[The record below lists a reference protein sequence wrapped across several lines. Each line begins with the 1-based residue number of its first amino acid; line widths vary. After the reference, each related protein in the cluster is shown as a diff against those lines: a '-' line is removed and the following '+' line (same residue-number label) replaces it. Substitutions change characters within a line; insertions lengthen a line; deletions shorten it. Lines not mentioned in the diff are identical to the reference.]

1 MADGCHTDVAAPM
14 LGSTNAHGNT
24 AKELIHCASYTFAMP
39 WHARLSLELTFENHK
54 TTARFEHDGPLRILK
69 SLYPEG
75 PAICHNVIVHPPG
88 GLVGG
93 DELDVSVHAGAG
105 THGLISTPGA
115 TRFYRSDG
123 PATTQQVRLELDE
136 GARLEWLPL
145 EAIAYPGCLALNG
158 LHATLGKGAE
168 MIGWDV
174 CALGLPT
181 ANQPFDRGCLTQHL
195 EIPGLWLER
204 SRIDAADTRLLESP
218 LGLGGH
224 KCMGTLWLACGT
236 PITRERREHLLE
248 VVRAV
253 LGGER
258 GVQVGATCPNPRML
272 VVRAVA
278 PLVEPLMALF
288 QQVWATLRTEAWGLS
303 NAPPRIWRV

>member
-1 MADGCHTDVAAPM
+1 
-14 LGSTNAHGNT
+14 
-24 AKELIHCASYTFAMP
+24 MP
-39 WHARLSLELTFENHK
+39 WHAQLDLQYRRDDQRTVLRHAHT
-54 TTARFEHDGPLRILK
+54 GPLRILK

-75 PAICHNVIVHPPG
+75 HGICHNVIVHPPG

-93 DELDVSVHAGAG
+93 DVLVVNAHAA
-105 THGLISTPGA
+105 TQSHGLLATPGA
-115 TRFYRSDG
+115 TRFYKSDG
-123 PATTQQVRLELDE
+123 PATEQRIVLTLDE

-145 EAIAYPGCLALNG
+145 EAIAYPGCLAHNTLR
-158 LHATLGKGAE
+158 ATLAEGAE

-181 ANQPFDRGCLTQHL
+181 AGQPFDRGSLTQHL

-204 SRIDAADTRLLESP
+204 SHIDAADTRLLESP

-224 KCMGTLWLACGT
+224 KCMGTLWLATGT
-236 PITRERREHLLE
+236 PLTRERREHLLA
-248 VVRAV
+248 VVRSV
-253 LGGER
+253 LGDEHS
-258 GVQVGATCPNPRML
+258 VPVGATCPNPRML

-288 QQVWATLRTEAWGLS
+288 QRVWGTLRTEAWGLR
-303 NAPPRIWRV
+303 NTPPRIWSV

>member
-1 MADGCHTDVAAPM
+1 
-14 LGSTNAHGNT
+14 
-24 AKELIHCASYTFAMP
+24 MP
-39 WHARLSLELTFENHK
+39 WHAHLELDYRRD
-54 TTARFEHDGPLRILK
+54 TAQRTVLRHAHTGPLRILK

-75 PAICHNVIVHPPG
+75 DGICHNVIVHPPG

-93 DELDVSVHAGAG
+93 DVLDVAVHAGADA
-105 THGLISTPGA
+105 HGLISTPGA

-123 PATTQQVRLELDE
+123 PPTTQNVALALEP

-145 EAIAYPGCLALNG
+145 EAIAYPGCDAHNTLR
-158 LHATLGKGAE
+158 ATVAEGAE
-168 MIGWDV
+168 LIGWDV

-181 ANQPFDRGCLTQHL
+181 AGQAFDRGSLTQHL

-218 LGLGGH
+218 LGLNGQR
-224 KCMGTLWLACGT
+224 CLGTLWLACGT
-236 PITRERREHLLE
+236 SITRDRREHLLQA
-248 VVRAV
+248 VRAV
-253 LGGER
+253 LDSGPEGL
-258 GVQVGATCPNPRML
+258 QAGATCPNPQMI

-288 QQVWATLRTEAWGLS
+288 QRVWGTLRAEAWGLPS
-303 NAPPRIWRV
+303 VPPRIWQV

>member
-1 MADGCHTDVAAPM
+1 MA
-14 LGSTNAHGNT
+14 
-24 AKELIHCASYTFAMP
+24 
-39 WHARLSLELTFENHK
+39 WHAHLSLDLRFEHHK
-54 TTARFEHDGPLRILK
+54 TTARFQHDGPLRILK

-75 PAICHNVIVHPPG
+75 AAICHNVIVHPPG

-93 DELDVSVHAGAG
+93 DVLDVRVHAGAG
-105 THGLISTPGA
+105 AHGLVSTPGA
-115 TRFYRSDG
+115 TRFYRSEG
-123 PATTQQVRLELDE
+123 PHATQQVTLSLDT

-145 EAIAYPGCLALNG
+145 EAIAYPGCLAHNTLS
-158 LHATLGKGAE
+158 ATLAEGAE

-181 ANQPFDRGCLTQHL
+181 AGQPFDRGCLTQHL

-204 SRIDAADTRLLESP
+204 SRIDATDTRLLESP

-224 KCMGTLWLACGT
+224 KCMGTLWLAAGT
-236 PITRERREHLLE
+236 PLARERREHVLE
-248 VVRAV
+248 AVRAS
-253 LGGER
+253 LGGAH

-278 PLVEPLMALF
+278 PLVEPTMALF
-288 QQVWATLRTEAWGLS
+288 QQVWATLRAEAWGLS
-303 NAPPRIWRV
+303 NTPPRIWNV

>member
-1 MADGCHTDVAAPM
+1 
-14 LGSTNAHGNT
+14 
-24 AKELIHCASYTFAMP
+24 MP
-39 WHARLSLELTFENHK
+39 WHAQLDLHYRRDEQRTVLQHRHT
-54 TTARFEHDGPLRILK
+54 GPLRIFK

-75 PAICHNVIVHPPG
+75 DGICHNVIIHPPG

-93 DELDVSVHAGAG
+93 DVLEVNVHAAAQS
-105 THGLISTPGA
+105 HGLLATPGA

-123 PATTQQVRLELDE
+123 PATEQRVTLTLDE

-145 EAIAYPGCLALNG
+145 EAIAYPGCLALNH
-158 LHATLGKGAE
+158 LTATLADGAE

-174 CALGLPT
+174 CALGLPN
-181 ANQPFDRGCLTQHL
+181 ANQAFDRGSLTQHL

-236 PITRERREHLLE
+236 PITRERREQLLE
-248 VVRAV
+248 AVRAV
-253 LGGER
+253 LGGEH

-278 PLVEPLMALF
+278 PMVEPLMALF
-288 QQVWATLRTEAWGLS
+288 QQVWATLRTEAWGLG
-303 NAPPRIWRV
+303 NAPPRIWKV

>member
-1 MADGCHTDVAAPM
+1 
-14 LGSTNAHGNT
+14 
-24 AKELIHCASYTFAMP
+24 MP
-39 WHARLSLELTFENHK
+39 WHAQLDLNYRRDDQRTVLQHRHT
-54 TTARFEHDGPLRILK
+54 GPLRIFK

-75 PAICHNVIVHPPG
+75 DAICHNVIIHPPG

-93 DELDVSVHAGAG
+93 DVLEVNVHAAPHS
-105 THGLISTPGA
+105 HGLLATPGA

-123 PATTQQVRLELDE
+123 PATTQQVTLTLDE

-145 EAIAYPGCLALNG
+145 EAIAYPGCLALNSW
-158 LHATLGKGAE
+158 HATLAEGAE

-181 ANQPFDRGCLTQHL
+181 AGQPFDRGSLTQHL

-218 LGLGGH
+218 LGLDGH

-248 VVRAV
+248 AVRAV
-253 LGGER
+253 LGGEH

-288 QQVWATLRTEAWGLS
+288 QQIWATLRTQAWALDS
-303 NAPPRIWRV
+303 TPPRIWKV